1 MFGGNEIYLLLA
13 RFLCVTAAVLAMAS
27 SSKLNS
33 TTTSRI
39 ADALNEASALGLNG
53 KDSDNLN
60 ELIAEYFGEDVASD
74 SESEEE
80 IEADEDEESTTPMN
94 TDEDDDFVQ
103 QEDDNDHE
111 WEDIE
116 ENEEP
121 VNVDLAEGIVR
132 EEEEDFMS
140 EDDKKEMDMIR
151 GKKCPCK
158 NPTAGLGCSHKF
170 SDEYVFKM
178 RYQINAL
185 PSDYKTMFLLGKI
198 ATGGIRHGRMTERS
212 KQRQKERKL
221 NRTMGY
227 YVDGV
232 QVCRET
238 FLYMHV

>member
-1 MFGGNEIYLLLA
+1 M
-13 RFLCVTAAVLAMAS
+13 CVTAAVLAMAS

-94 TDEDDDFVQ
+94 TNEDDDFVQ

-111 WEDIE
+111 WDREDIE

-121 VNVDLAEGIVR
+121 VNVDLAEGTRGTPRVQ
-132 EEEEDFMS
+132 FAN
-140 EDDKKEMDMIR
+140 IR
-151 GKKCPCK
+151 KMVLCQGLPRCLRLCVNPCM
-158 NPTAGLGCSHKF
+158 
-170 SDEYVFKM
+170 E
-178 RYQINAL
+178 
-185 PSDYKTMFLLGKI
+185 
-198 ATGGIRHGRMTERS
+198 RHAQS
-212 KQRQKERKL
+212 L
-221 NRTMGY
+221 NSS
-227 YVDGV
+227 
-232 QVCRET
+232 
-238 FLYMHV
+238 LHA